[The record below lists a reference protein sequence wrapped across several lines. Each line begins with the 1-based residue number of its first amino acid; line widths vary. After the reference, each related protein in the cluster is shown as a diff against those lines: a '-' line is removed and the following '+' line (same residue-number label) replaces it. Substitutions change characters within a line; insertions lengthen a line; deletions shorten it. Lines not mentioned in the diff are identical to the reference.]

1 MAGFTRPEWEKSRAT
16 QSSALLSFPTQPLP
30 HSILLQF
37 KKYDYANLKPG
48 GSNDTS
54 ADTSYQS
61 LTSGL
66 YKNLSNRKAQVKGQD
81 SIELPFPKDLTDAQG
96 VKIQGFERSFISEKL
111 STFVAGLTGAGSI
124 GDSTAAGQAAAAS
137 AAGKAQQ
144 VFDLLSGAGRNLAS
158 AEGREKLKTQVGS
171 ILGTSGETAGQV
183 MSYMMRNF
191 SGDIGRALG
200 AAGGAIVNPNE
211 TLAFEG
217 VDLKSYTFS
226 WDLFPENESD
236 SKMIQQIVKSL
247 KQNILPKFG
256 SITEIEGLNRALLT
270 YPSVC
275 YLQLI
280 GVDPS
285 HWPKFKPC
293 LISNVTVNYANGGQV
308 AILKGGKPAA
318 VNLSIAFNELTIH
331 TQEDYAGEI
340 EGNPVAEIENP
351 TEEPT
356 G

>member
-37 KKYDYANLKPG
+37 KEYNYASLKPAG
-48 GSNDTS
+48 GNDSS

-66 YKNLSNRKAQVKGQD
+66 YKNLSNRSPEVAGQH

-96 VKIQGFERSFISEKL
+96 VKIQGFERSFMSEKL
-111 STFVAGLTGAGSI
+111 STFIAGLTGAGTV
-124 GDSTAAGQAAAAS
+124 GDSAAAGQAAAAS
-137 AAGKAQQ
+137 AAARGQA

-158 AEGREKLKTQVGS
+158 AEGRDKLKSQISS

-236 SKMIQQIVKSL
+236 SNMVQQIVKSL
-247 KQNILPKFG
+247 KQNILPEFG
-256 SITEIEGLNRALLT
+256 SITEMEGLNRALLK
-270 YPSVC
+270 YPNVC

-293 LISNVTVNYANGGQV
+293 LISNVTVNYAGGGQV

-331 TQEDYAGEI
+331 TKEDYAGEI
-340 EGNPVAEIENP
+340 EGIPPAESENPVD
-351 TEEPT
+351 EPT